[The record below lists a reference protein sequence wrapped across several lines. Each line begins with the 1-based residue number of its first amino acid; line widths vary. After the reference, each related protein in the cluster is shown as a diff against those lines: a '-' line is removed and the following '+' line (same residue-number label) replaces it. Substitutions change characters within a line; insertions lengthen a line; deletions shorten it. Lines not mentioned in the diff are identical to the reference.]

1 MWHHCPFLCPISS
14 PLALSLL
21 VTAIVVDFLAYAIGH
36 KTQEHRL
43 YHRSTIVEITMCFQ
57 IALTGPD
64 LFLLEVPQRRNH
76 IVLVPSL
83 VVRLGVT
90 LGADLRSQ
98 LIFCLLC
105 SEINDIM
112 I

>member
-1 MWHHCPFLCPISS
+1 MPVSLPYQQPIG
-14 PLALSLL
+14 LGA
-21 VTAIVVDFLAYAIGH
+21 VGDATVFAIVVDFLAYAIGH